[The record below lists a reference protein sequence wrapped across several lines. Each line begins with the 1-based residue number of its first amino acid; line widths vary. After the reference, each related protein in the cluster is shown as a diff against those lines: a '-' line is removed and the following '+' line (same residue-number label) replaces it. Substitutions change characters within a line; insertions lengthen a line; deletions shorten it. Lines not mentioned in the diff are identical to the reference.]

1 MSQSQAVYR
10 VLARKYRPQTLS
22 DLKGQEILS
31 KTLEKA
37 ISENRIPHAF
47 LFHGI
52 RGVGKTTT
60 ARILAKALNCIGED
74 GKGPITCNPCG
85 KCASCIAIVED
96 RHLDVIEMDAASH
109 TGVDDIREIVDACR
123 YKAVQGRFKVFIIDE
138 VHMLSKSAFNALLK
152 TLEEPPSHVK
162 FIFATTELR
171 KIPDTIL
178 SRCQRFDL
186 KRMDIPLLIEYLGEI
201 AQKEG
206 FEASPLALS
215 MLSKAADGSM
225 RDGLS
230 LLDQAIS
237 LTQANSEKTIEQETI
252 RQMLGQS
259 DRSMLLDLLEYLLK
273 GNVQDSLKISQYL
286 LNEGS
291 DPLLLLQDVLD
302 LVFSLTTLKT
312 QKVKPNFVMTGE
324 DLTKIEELSNSI
336 PVSVMLQSW
345 QVLVKGYEEL
355 LKSPLQAETLQ
366 MILIRL
372 CYVVPI
378 SVLDFEDQKK
388 KSKLA
393 PPPITF
399 QDDASKDS
407 DHGGNIHTLEDLLNI
422 LETEKEMVIHSALR
436 HDTHIVSFKK
446 RHIVLRVKDNVK
458 NTFILPLKNF
468 LDSFTN
474 TNWIVE
480 QVFEG
485 GDKTIIQK
493 QQDKQ
498 KVLEDEAKNQPIV
511 CQVLKAFPNSMV
523 TIVNNT

>member
-1 MSQSQAVYR
+1 MSENQAVYR

-31 KTLEKA
+31 KTLQKA
-37 ISENRIPHAF
+37 IEENRIPHAF

-60 ARILAKALNCIGED
+60 ARILAKALNCVGKD
-74 GKGPITCNPCG
+74 GNGPITCEPCG
-85 KCASCIAIVED
+85 VCASCLAVIED

-109 TGVDDIREIVDACR
+109 TGVDDIREIVEACR

-186 KRMDIPLLIEYLGEI
+186 KRMDIPLLIDYLGEV
-201 AQKEG
+201 AKKEG
-206 FEASPLALS
+206 FDSESLALS
-215 MLSKAADGSM
+215 MLAKAADGSM

-237 LTQANSEKTIEQETI
+237 LTQAGSKTTIEQEI
-252 RQMLGQS
+252 VRQMLGQS
-259 DRSMLLDLLEYLLK
+259 DRGILLDLLSNLFD
-273 GNVQDSLKISQYL
+273 GNVEESLKLSKFL

-302 LVFSLTTLKT
+302 LLFAFTTLKT
-312 QKVKPNFVMTGE
+312 QKIKPSFVMTDE
-324 DLTKIEELSNSI
+324 DFKKMDSLCQMI

-345 QVLVKGYEEL
+345 QLLIKGYEEL

-372 CYVVPI
+372 CYVLPI
-378 SVLDFEDQKK
+378 SVLDFESQKK
-388 KSKLA
+388 KSNLGDSLIDSSHIEEKN
-393 PPPITF
+393 
-399 QDDASKDS
+399 AS
-407 DHGGNIHTLEDLLNI
+407 IETLEGLLTV
-422 LETEKEMVIHSALR
+422 LENKKEMVLHSYLR
-436 HDTHIVSFKK
+436 HDAHLVSFKK
-446 RHIVLRVKDNVK
+446 GHIVLRLKEDSK
-458 NTFILPLKNF
+458 NNFIAPLKNF
-468 LDSFTN
+468 LDSITN
-474 TNWIVE
+474 RSWIVE

-485 GDKTIIQK
+485 GDKTLIQK
-493 QQDKQ
+493 QNDIQ
-498 KVLEDEAKNQPIV
+498 KELENEAKKQPIV
-511 CQVLKAFPNSMV
+511 RQILESFPESLV
-523 TIVNNT
+523 TISYNL